1 MYRLESSSGYYG
13 LFKRGGK
20 QIRRSL
26 KTTDAALA
34 RRRLAAVR
42 EKVAR
47 LNQTKGSSRITF
59 AELADRWLT
68 NARVSLKESSASRLA
83 VCLKGLKPYFCGMTV
98 RNVTHRQ
105 WEAWANKRGKSISA
119 SSYKHERRVITLR
132 RKTDGALSRL
142 ANSRQSASL
151 VSAAKHVIRP
161 L

>member
-1 MYRLESSSGYYG
+1 LYRLESSSGYYG

-68 NARVSLKESSASRLA
+68 NARVSLKESSASRLR
-83 VCLKGLKPYFCGMTV
+83 L
-98 RNVTHRQ
+98 
-105 WEAWANKRGKSISA
+105 
-119 SSYKHERRVITLR
+119 
-132 RKTDGALSRL
+132 LSR
-142 ANSRQSASL
+142 RSAQFFE
-151 VSAAKHVIRP
+151 
-161 L
+161 